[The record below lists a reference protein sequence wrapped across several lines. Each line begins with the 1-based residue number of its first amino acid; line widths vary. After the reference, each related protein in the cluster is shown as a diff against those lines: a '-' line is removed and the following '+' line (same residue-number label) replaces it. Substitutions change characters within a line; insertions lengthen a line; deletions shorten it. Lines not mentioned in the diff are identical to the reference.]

1 MNDLWRLLRIQ
12 LLGFFDINIAF
23 HTRDRKVRIK
33 KLLLSGLMLLVFLT
47 IMGMFF
53 MYSYL
58 LASQLKKF
66 GMISSME
73 YVPGWMMAAASLA
86 TFFTTVYK
94 THGVLL
100 GFKDYEQIMSLPIP
114 VETVIASRILLLY
127 LLNVFYTL
135 IIMIPAGIVYIM
147 EGEPLTSFYVL
158 FPVTLLFVPLVPIV
172 AAAGLGIGISMIS
185 SRFKHRNAVTLVTSF
200 LLVIGILAFS
210 SGAEEMAI
218 DFKTVSDVI
227 MGALGSVYPLAIL
240 YMRGVCR
247 GDWMAASLFIGVSIL
262 VFTGLVL
269 LLRKHFLALNA
280 RMTAQPKTADYRLQ
294 SLKTGTPFWALYRKE
309 ILRYGASPLYVLNT
323 SMGTVLGILFCISF
337 AFFGQERTA
346 RLLELPGGV
355 ETIRTFA
362 PMVAAGFMVLACTT
376 DCAISLEG
384 KSLWIMKSI
393 PAEPFTILMSK
404 VAVNLTIQLPAVLIC
419 GLSLTYAL
427 KPGPFEILLLFLM
440 PAAYGVFIA
449 LTGLIINLKNPNFQ
463 WTTETVVIK
472 QSMAVLMA
480 LVVGMLSIA
489 LPVGVMILLVYLR
502 IPLSALAFLWNVTLL
517 TGFLDFVLLYILKSN
532 GARWINAL

>member
-218 DFKTVSDVI
+218 DFKNGQRCDHGCLGIGLSPGHPVHARGLPRRLDGSLAFYRRFDFSLYGTGPTAAKAFSGLECPNDSAAQNGRLSAAI
-227 MGALGSVYPLAIL
+227 PENRHALLGALSKGDFALWRVAPLRAEHL
-240 YMRGVCR
+240 HGHRVGHPVLHQLCFFR
-247 GDWMAASLFIGVSIL
+247 AGKDCPAAGTAGGCGNDSDLCAHGGGWFHGA
-262 VFTGLVL
+262 GLHHR
-269 LLRKHFLALNA
+269 LRH
-280 RMTAQPKTADYRLQ
+280 
-294 SLKTGTPFWALYRKE
+294 
-309 ILRYGASPLYVLNT
+309 
-323 SMGTVLGILFCISF
+323 
-337 AFFGQERTA
+337 FFGRQK
-346 RLLELPGGV
+346 
-355 ETIRTFA
+355 
-362 PMVAAGFMVLACTT
+362 FM
-376 DCAISLEG
+376 DHEID
-384 KSLWIMKSI
+384 
-393 PAEPFTILMSK
+393 P
-404 VAVNLTIQLPAVLIC
+404 C
-419 GLSLTYAL
+419 GAFHHPHEQGRGESDD
-427 KPGPFEILLLFLM
+427 
-440 PAAYGVFIA
+440 PAACGFD
-449 LTGLIINLKNPNFQ
+449 
-463 WTTETVVIK
+463 
-472 QSMAVLMA
+472 
-480 LVVGMLSIA
+480 
-489 LPVGVMILLVYLR
+489 LR
-502 IPLSALAFLWNVTLL
+502 PFPDLCAEAWSF
-517 TGFLDFVLLYILKSN
+517 
-532 GARWINAL
+532 

>member
-1 MNDLWRLLRIQ
+1 MNDIWRLLRIQ
-12 LLGFFDINIAF
+12 LLGFFDINIAL

-33 KLLLSGLMLLVFLT
+33 KLLLSGLMLLSFLM
-47 IMGMFF
+47 IMGLFF
-53 MYSYL
+53 MYSFL
-58 LASQLKKF
+58 LADQLKKL
-66 GMISSME
+66 GMTSFLE
-73 YVPGWMMAAASLA
+73 YIPGWMMAAACLA

-100 GFKDYEQIMSLPIP
+100 GFKDYDQIMALPIP

-127 LLNVFYTL
+127 LLNVFFTL
-135 IIMIPAGIVYIM
+135 IIMIPAGIVYIIV
-147 EGEPLTSFYVL
+147 GEPLASFYIL
-158 FPVTLLFVPLVPIV
+158 FPVTLFFVPLVPIV
-172 AAAGLGIGISMIS
+172 AAAGLGIGISLIS
-185 SRFKHRNAVTLVTSF
+185 SRFKHRNAVNLLTS
-200 LLVIGILAFS
+200 LILTVGIIVLS
-210 SGAEEMAI
+210 SGSGQTTI
-218 DFKTVSDVI
+218 DFEAVSDVI
-227 MGALGSVYPLAIL
+227 MSALGSVYPLAIL
-240 YMRGVCR
+240 YMRGVCQ
-247 GDWMAASLFIGVSIL
+247 GDWMAAALFIGVSVL
-262 VFTGLVL
+262 VFAGLVL
-269 LLRKHFLALNA
+269 LLRKHFQTLNA

-323 SMGTVLGILFCISF
+323 SMGTVLGILFCVSF

-355 ETIRTFA
+355 EMIRTFA

-393 PAEPFTILMSK
+393 PAEPFSILMSK
-404 VAVNLTIQLPAVLIC
+404 VAVNLTIQLPAVVLC

-440 PAAYGVFIA
+440 PAVYGLFIA

-472 QSMAVLMA
+472 QSMAVFMA
-480 LVVGMLSIA
+480 LIVGMLSIA
-489 LPVGVMILLVYLR
+489 LPIGVLFLLGYLR
-502 IPLSALAFLWNVTLL
+502 FPVSALAFLWNVTLL
-517 TGFLDFVLLYILKSN
+517 AGFLDFVLIYILKAN